1 MFIYDFNFDDLTK
14 LAYNKLKFYWR
25 NYQVKPEF
33 YMINFD
39 DLSKTH
45 RCNPLDPRS
54 MDDITDATEASRTIL
69 LGLNR
74 EWIRK
79 QGDFFVESPV
89 NFLTAISGI
98 CENMRMAGIVRYRM
112 LLN

>member
-1 MFIYDFNFDDLTK
+1 MFIYDFKFDDLTK
-14 LAYNKLKFYWR
+14 IAYNKLKKYQHNYKIKPKFYL
-25 NYQVKPEF
+25 
-33 YMINFD
+33 INFD

-45 RCNPLDPRS
+45 RCNPLDPQS

-79 QGDFFVESPV
+79 QGDFFV
-89 NFLTAISGI
+89 
-98 CENMRMAGIVRYRM
+98 
-112 LLN
+112 